1 MTDRQ
6 RTKNKE
12 QREMHIEI
20 KNEVISASAGT
31 GKTFNLAVR
40 YIKLLLAGVKPETI
54 VALTFSRKAA
64 GEIFDRIILLIGKW
78 IEDKQAFDNEAIGF
92 GIPAEG
98 HAHLLPLLR
107 TVLDSIHKLPI
118 GTLDSFFVRII
129 QTFPFEFGLNGDFE
143 ILDELMIQ
151 QAKEKVF
158 KHILWKKSTDSQAD
172 SFLEEF
178 KQATFGREEKK
189 LNDLLHGFVDANH
202 SAFLETLGGKPW
214 GEKSAVWS
222 GKSDLLDL
230 KIDIKAEVSAL
241 QKIIESQEISK
252 SGNKFP
258 LFFEVASSFKAS
270 SHIPKDIDGFFKKNL
285 LGALPGLEAG
295 ECDISGYNKGKAKIE
310 LDPVQCQRLASII
323 KYILKCRLENSLE
336 KSSGI
341 YQLLKRYEMAYDT
354 FFRRNG
360 KLTFGDVLHVLSPAD
375 HDEIPVLTNK
385 VSEGDKLY
393 IDYRLDSSFDHWM
406 LDEFQDTS
414 HAQWMVIKN
423 LIDEV
428 IMDAEGRKSF
438 FYVGDTK
445 QAIYG
450 WRGGDASLFDYIH
463 KDINERMKSFEMKT
477 MSDSWRSGPEVID
490 TVNRVFS
497 GMKNDAKTRVS
508 EEFLEAWSWPEHR
521 AKRTDIVGY
530 STLIEM
536 DNSEK
541 LKAAELFEKKVGII
555 ADEIKK
561 IDPFKRD
568 LSVAVLVR
576 SNKKGQDMAN
586 LLETHGIPTALEG
599 NFSLDDNDV
608 VKALLSLVKFAE
620 HPGDIFAWQHLLMSP
635 FEKILKSRSRI
646 SAWLRDDICNRGFA
660 HLILKWVGRLKDEC
674 GVELNP
680 FCQRRVDELVS
691 VAQRFDSSANKS
703 CLDFIDVVKSYKVPG
718 DSSKDAV
725 QILTIHKS
733 KGLEYDIVFMPEMN
747 ERSSIT
753 AGDTKGI
760 QIKKN
765 EERAAEWAM
774 LLPERNVAEQD
785 ETLAEFVEEIDQAA
799 FYESLCVLYVGMTRA
814 AKALYLLV
822 DPAPKTG
829 DSIRSADIVRDT
841 LFDSGVVTDSNLRE
855 LGGARLY
862 ENGKENWFEY
872 YSLTEAGKAEIVV
885 EQALDLTFSKRLI
898 ATSPSSAEKR
908 TVELS
913 SVFTGSTN
921 SAMDLGTA
929 VHAIFEEFE
938 DIREVDASAI
948 ATKWQDEADFPD
960 DMKETAVKMF
970 LSCVKSDEVC
980 AALSRPTPQ
989 SEVWIEK
996 GFEVVI
1002 DSEWI
1007 TGFFDRVTLVRDE
1020 TGQLVEA
1027 VILDYKTDKINGAA
1041 DIEAAIETYS
1051 PQLAMYQKVLARL
1064 TGLSPE
1070 NIRKQLLLVRTAQVV
1085 NV

>member
-40 YIKLLLAGVKPETI
+40 YIKLLIAGVKPETI

-64 GEIFDRIILLIGKW
+64 GEIFDRIILLIGNW
-78 IEDKQAFDNEAIGF
+78 IEDKQSFDSEALGF
-92 GIPAEG
+92 GIPAE
-98 HAHLLPLLR
+98 AHGQLLPLLR
-107 TVLDSIHKLPI
+107 EVLDSIHKLPI

-189 LNDLLHGFVDANH
+189 LNDLLHGFVDSNH
-202 SAFLETLGGKPW
+202 AAFMETLGGKPW
-214 GEKSAVWS
+214 GERSAVWPNS
-222 GKSDLLDL
+222 SALLDS
-230 KIDIKAEVSAL
+230 KVDIKAESEAL
-241 QKIIESQEISK
+241 NKVIEQKNITK

-258 LFFEVASSFKAS
+258 IFFEVAASFKPS
-270 SHIPKDIDGFFKKNL
+270 SHIPKSIDGFFKKNL
-285 LGALPGLEAG
+285 LGALPGLEVG
-295 ECDISGYNKGKAKIE
+295 ECDISGYNKGKANID
-310 LDPVQCQRLASII
+310 LDPVQCQRLAGVI
-323 KYILKCRLENSLE
+323 KYMLKCRLENSLE

-341 YQLLKRYEMAYDT
+341 YQLLKRYETAYDT

-360 KLTFGDVLHVLSPAD
+360 KLTFNDVLHVLSPAD
-375 HDEIPVLTNK
+375 HEQIPVLTNR
-385 VSEGDKLY
+385 VSEGDKLF

-428 IMDAEGRKSF
+428 IMDAEGRKTF

-463 KDINERMKSFEMKT
+463 KDINDRLSEFEMKT
-477 MSDSWRSGPEVID
+477 MSDSYRSGPQVID

-497 GMKNDAKTRVS
+497 GMKDDGKTRVS
-508 EEFLEAWSWPEHR
+508 EEFLEAWKWPEHH

-555 ADEIKK
+555 ADEIKT
-561 IDPFKRD
+561 IQPFDRE

-586 LLETHGIPTALEG
+586 LLELHGIPTALEG
-599 NFSLDDNDV
+599 NFALDDNDV
-608 VKALLSLVKFAE
+608 VKALLSLIKFAE
-620 HPGDIFAWQHLLMSP
+620 HPGDHFAWQHLRMTP
-635 FEKILKSRSRI
+635 FEKILWSKGKL
-646 SAWLRDDICNRGFA
+646 SAELRDDIGNKGFA
-660 HLILKWVGRLKDEC
+660 HLIIKWTERLKKEC
-674 GVELNP
+674 GVELNK
-680 FCQRRVDELVS
+680 FCTRRVDELIS

-703 CLDFIDVVKSYKVPG
+703 SLDFIDLVKAYKIPG
-718 DSSKDAV
+718 DSTKDAV

-747 ERSSIT
+747 EKNTIT
-753 AGDTKGI
+753 AGDIKGI

-765 EERAAEWAM
+765 EERAADWAM

-785 ETLAEFVEEIDQAA
+785 EVLAEFVNDIDKAS

-814 AKALYLLV
+814 AKALYMLV
-822 DPAPKTG
+822 DPAPKSG

-841 LFDSGVVTDSNLRE
+841 LFDSAVVTDQR
-855 LGGARLY
+855 LGEQGGIRLY
-862 ENGKENWFEY
+862 ENGSDNWFEHY
-872 YSLTEAGKAEIVV
+872 DLVPSEQVEKAPDK
-885 EQALDLTFSKRLI
+885 ALDLTFSKRLI

-908 TVELS
+908 TIELS

-960 DMKETAVKMF
+960 DMKDTAAKMF
-970 LSCVKSDEVC
+970 LSCVKSGEVC
-980 AALSRPTPQ
+980 AALTRPTPE

-1002 DSEWI
+1002 DNEWI

-1027 VILDYKTDKINGAA
+1027 IILDYKTDKINGPA
-1041 DIEAAIETYS
+1041 DIEAALETYA
-1051 PQLAMYQKVLARL
+1051 PQLAMYQKVLSRL
-1064 TGLSPE
+1064 TGLTPKQ
-1070 NIRKQLLLVRTAQVV
+1070 IRKQLLLVRTAQVV
-1085 NV
+1085 EC

>member
-1 MTDRQ
+1 M
-6 RTKNKE
+6 N
-12 QREMHIEI
+12 IEI

-78 IEDKQAFDNEAIGF
+78 IEDKKAFENEALGF
-92 GIPAEG
+92 GIPIEG
-98 HAHLLPLLR
+98 HAQLLPLLR

-129 QTFPFEFGLNGDFE
+129 QTFPFEFGLSGDFE

-158 KHILWKKSTDSQAD
+158 KHILWQKSTDAEAG

-189 LNDLLHGFVDANH
+189 LNDLLHGFVDSNH
-202 SAFLETLGGKPW
+202 GAFLETLGSEPW
-214 GEKSAVWS
+214 GDKESVWKGCIS
-222 GKSDLLDL
+222 LLDVN
-230 KIDIKAEVSAL
+230 IDVKAEVASLREA
-241 QKIIESQEISK
+241 IESAEIVK

-258 LFFEVASSFKAS
+258 AFFEMAESFQAS
-270 SHIPKDIDGFFKKNL
+270 SHIPKDLDGFFKKNL
-285 LGALPGLEAG
+285 LGALAGLDAG
-295 ECDISGYNKGKAKIE
+295 ECDISGYNKGKAKLE
-310 LDPVQCQRLASII
+310 LDIVQCQRLANII
-323 KYILKCRLENSLE
+323 RFILKCRLENALE

-341 YQLLKRYEMAYDT
+341 YHLLKRYEIAYDR
-354 FFRRNG
+354 FFRKNG
-360 KLTFGDVLHVLSPAD
+360 KLTFGDVLHLLSPAD
-375 HDEIPVLTNK
+375 NEDIPVLTNK

-414 HAQWMVIKN
+414 HSQWMVIKN

-428 IMDAEGRKSF
+428 IMDSEGRKSF

-463 KDINERMKSFEMKT
+463 NDINSRLAPFEMKT
-477 MSDSWRSGPEVID
+477 MSDSWRSGPEVIG
-490 TVNRVFS
+490 TVNKVFS
-497 GMKNDAKTRVS
+497 GMKNDSKTRVP
-508 EEFLEAWSWPEHR
+508 EAFLEAWKWPEHR

-530 STLIEM
+530 TTLIEM
-536 DNSEK
+536 NNDEK
-541 LKAAELFEKKVGII
+541 LKAADLFEKKVGII
-555 ADEIKK
+555 AAEILK
-561 IDPFKRD
+561 ISPFRRS

-576 SNKKGQDMAN
+576 SNEKGKKMAN
-586 LLETHGIPTALEG
+586 LLESHGIPTALEG

-620 HPGDIFAWQHLLMSP
+620 HPGDIFSWQHLQMSP
-635 FEKILKSRSRI
+635 FSGLLRTRSKSSTE
-646 SAWLRDDICNRGFA
+646 LRDDICNRGFA
-660 HLILKWVGRLKDEC
+660 FLIQKWLDRLHKEC
-674 GVELNP
+674 GVELNK
-680 FCQRRVDELVS
+680 FCRGRVDEMIS

-718 DSSKDAV
+718 DSTKDAV

-747 ERSSIT
+747 ERTSIT

-765 EERAAEWAM
+765 EERGAEWAM
-774 LLPERNVAEQD
+774 LLPERHVAEQD
-785 ETLAEFVEEIDQAA
+785 PLISEFVEEIDHAA

-814 AKALYLLV
+814 AKSLYLLV
-822 DPAPKTG
+822 DPAPKSG

-841 LFDSGVVTDSNLRE
+841 LFDSTTAPDTALRE
-855 LGGARLY
+855 LGGDRLF
-862 ENGKENWFEY
+862 ESGLQNWFEHY
-872 YSLTEAGKAEIVV
+872 ELGDEIVAADRADKLL
-885 EQALDLTFSKRLI
+885 ELTFSKRLI
-898 ATSPSSAEKR
+898 ATSPSSSEKR

-913 SVFTGSTN
+913 SVFTGSTE

-938 DIREVDASAI
+938 DVNEVDVQQI
-948 ATKWQDEADFPD
+948 AETWLAEADFPD
-960 DMKETAVKMF
+960 DMKAKAVEMF
-970 LSCVKSDEVC
+970 LDCMGKDE
-980 AALSRPTPQ
+980 AREALVRPTPS

-1002 DSEWI
+1002 DNEWI

-1020 TGQLVEA
+1020 NGTLTEGI
-1027 VILDYKTDKINGAA
+1027 ILDFKTDQVKSDKEIQAA
-1041 DIEAAIETYS
+1041 LDTYA
-1051 PQLAMYQKVLARL
+1051 PQLEMYEKVLARL
-1064 TGLSPE
+1064 TGLESSK
-1070 NIRKQLLLVRTAQVV
+1070 IRKQLLFVRLGKVV
-1085 NV
+1085 DCP